1 MVFTFGKKSKNI
13 NTSLTET
20 FSKNFENNSQV
31 VKKSLI
37 FTKKII
43 PPMSKVMDYSIIVI
57 LTFFA
62 SKYYLN
68 IYNKNNLNNIY
79 NYNIIVII
87 LLYL

>member
-68 IYNKNNLNNIY
+68 IYN
-79 NYNIIVII
+79 
-87 LLYL
+87 

>member
-1 MVFTFGKKSKNI
+1 MVFTFVKKSKKI

-20 FSKNFENNSQV
+20 FSKNFENNSHLI
-31 VKKSLI
+31 KKSLF

-43 PPMSKVMDYSIIVI
+43 PLMSKVMDYSIIVI

-68 IYNKNNLNNIY
+68 IYN
-79 NYNIIVII
+79 
-87 LLYL
+87 

>member
-37 FTKKII
+37 FTKK
-43 PPMSKVMDYSIIVI
+43 
-57 LTFFA
+57 
-62 SKYYLN
+62 
-68 IYNKNNLNNIY
+68 
-79 NYNIIVII
+79 
-87 LLYL
+87 